1 MPSNAKKIRK
11 VTARILI
18 FILVLVAVY
27 FLIKPLA
34 VIDFKIARLLEENE
48 RLSAEKTRLEKTLE
62 KLESEIEKGKTT
74 AGYEQKAR
82 EKLQMIYEG
91 EQIYI
96 CKDSLGMDL
105 RQENEVINVEMSS
118 RTQKSVFS
126 KIWDMI
132 LSLFR

>member
-1 MPSNAKKIRK
+1 MPNKARKVKK

-18 FILVLVAVY
+18 LLVILVAFY

-34 VIDFKIARLLEENE
+34 VIDYKIARLLDENE
-48 RLSAEKTRLEKTLE
+48 RLTAEKTRLEKTLE
-62 KLESEIEKGKTT
+62 KLESEIEKGKTM
-74 AGYEQKAR
+74 AGFEQKAR
-82 EKLQMIYEG
+82 EKFQMIYEG

-105 RQENEVINVEMSS
+105 RQENDAISLEMSS

-126 KIWDMI
+126 KVWDMV

>member
-34 VIDFKIARLLEENE
+34 VIDFKIARLLDENE
-48 RLSAEKTRLEKTLE
+48 RLTAEKARLEKTLE
-62 KLESEIEKGKTT
+62 KLESEIEKGKTM

>member
-1 MPSNAKKIRK
+1 MPTKAKKIRK
-11 VTARILI
+11 VTARVLILV
-18 FILVLVAVY
+18 FVLVALY

-34 VIDFKIARLLEENE
+34 VIDFKIARLLDENE
-48 RLSAEKTRLEKTLE
+48 RLTAEKTRVEKTLE
-62 KLESEIEKGKTT
+62 KLDSEIEKGKTM

-105 RQENEVINVEMSS
+105 RQESDVISVEMSS
-118 RTQKSVFS
+118 RSQKSIFS
-126 KIWDMI
+126 KIWDMV